1 MCDNSTGNIFAWYVK
16 KLTEYLILRK
26 FILSINFRDD
36 KTVCIKWLNYPKK
49 IPSTKT
55 AIHLQTY
62 LHCKL
67 CIFCFGFANRCF
79 IRSGELHVGHV
90 RLSKGLINNARSSN
104 DRLS

>member
-1 MCDNSTGNIFAWYVK
+1 MIIVYCTGNIFAWYVK
-16 KLTEYLILRK
+16 KLRGYLILRK

-36 KTVCIKWLNYPKK
+36 KKVCIRWLNYPKK

-55 AIHLQTY
+55 TINVQTC

-67 CIFCFGFANRCF
+67 RLFCSGFANRCF
-79 IRSGELHVGHV
+79 IRSGELGHV
-90 RLSKGLINNARSSN
+90 HLSKGLINNARSSN